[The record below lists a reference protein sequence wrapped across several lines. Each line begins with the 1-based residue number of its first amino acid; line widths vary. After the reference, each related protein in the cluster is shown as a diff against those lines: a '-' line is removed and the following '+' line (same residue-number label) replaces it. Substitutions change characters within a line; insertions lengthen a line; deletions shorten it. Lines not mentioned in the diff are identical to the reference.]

1 MSKYSGLFL
10 SFLLIFVC
18 LWININRFPQVW
30 EMVNGTG
37 HSVPAPENS
46 SDEDTLETNN
56 DSSVDSEPFYAH
68 IAGNEERWPK
78 PVLISSN
85 PLPAE
90 EDCDGEKESHFQQV
104 SYSADQCSAETVSG
118 NSPEE
123 SADSDVSGED
133 SQIAEPVEDQNADDV
148 RVHSSYMAAEFSED
162 ASPLSSESPS
172 YEVP

>member
-37 HSVPAPENS
+37 HSAPVPGNS
-46 SDEDTLETNN
+46 PDEDTLETNH
-56 DSSVDSEPFYAH
+56 DSSSDSESFYAH

-78 PVLISSN
+78 PVVISAN
-85 PLPAE
+85 PLPAG
-90 EDCDGEKESHFQQV
+90 EDWTSGKESDFQQV
-104 SYSADQCSAETVSG
+104 SYSANQCSAETVSDG
-118 NSPEE
+118 DSEE
-123 SADSDVSGED
+123 GAALDVSGED
-133 SQIAEPVEDQNADDV
+133 SQTEEPEEGQTADDV
-148 RVHSSYMAAEFSED
+148 KVHSSYMAAEFSED
-162 ASPLSSESPS
+162 SSPLSPESPS